1 LNSRL
6 NLNASVKQESQ
17 YKFDDEGQLIE
28 GEVLVPGD
36 YDLTSTSNTN
46 PYLDPMISDQLDLS
60 LEWYYADS
68 SSFSAAV
75 FYKDIE
81 GYRAT
86 EIVRET
92 YGAEGFPAH
101 EYIVER
107 PVSTGTAEIQGLE
120 LAISHFFT
128 NLPSPFD
135 GIGVQA
141 NYTYIDSSTDVEPDA
156 DPVDTDGSTFG
167 TMPYRGLSEHAY
179 NL

>member
-1 LNSRL
+1 PMEAEHSYDNFLPSLNVKFELAEDLFLRFAAARAMTRPAFNSLNSRL

-75 FYKDIE
+75 
-81 GYRAT
+81 
-86 EIVRET
+86 
-92 YGAEGFPAH
+92 
-101 EYIVER
+101 
-107 PVSTGTAEIQGLE
+107 
-120 LAISHFFT
+120 
-128 NLPSPFD
+128 
-135 GIGVQA
+135 
-141 NYTYIDSSTDVEPDA
+141 
-156 DPVDTDGSTFG
+156 
-167 TMPYRGLSEHAY
+167 
-179 NL
+179 